1 MVRDVMIRTASL
13 SITTPDPNME
23 WLNYHHLYYFWKVV
37 KAGSITAACREL
49 RLAPPTISAQ
59 LRTLEDQLGEKLLT
73 RKGRTLEPTDVGQ
86 MVYRYAEEIFGLG
99 RELMDAV
106 RQRPTGR
113 PIRLVVGID
122 DVVPKEIAHALIE
135 PALRLREP
143 VRLLCREGSLEQ
155 LVAKLSIHEL
165 DVVLSDAPVTP
176 SLNVRA
182 FNHPLGD
189 CGVRWMGAPAL
200 ATAHRRGFP
209 QSLNGAPVLLPTDDT
224 AIRRGIDQWFDKRG
238 LRPAVMAEFEDFALL
253 RTFGQRGTGMLPVPA
268 VLEKDFH
275 LQYGLQRIGLVDG
288 VIARFY
294 AVSVERKIRHPAV
307 AAICDAARRTL
318 FATG

>member
-1 MVRDVMIRTASL
+1 
-13 SITTPDPNME
+13 ME
-23 WLNYHHLYYFWKVV
+23 WLNYHHLFYFWKVV
-37 KAGSITAACREL
+37 KSGSITAACKEL

-59 LRTLEDQLGEKLLT
+59 LRTLEDQLGEKLLS
-73 RKGRTLEPTDVGQ
+73 RKGRTLEPTDVGR

-99 RELMDAV
+99 QELMDAV
-106 RQRPTGR
+106 KQRPTGR

-143 VRLLCREGSLEQ
+143 VRLLCREGSLEP

-176 SLNVRA
+176 SLNIRA

-189 CGVRWMGAPAL
+189 CGVTWMGAPAL
-200 ATAHRRGFP
+200 AKTHRRGFP
-209 QSLNGAPVLLPTDDT
+209 QSLDGAPVLLPTNDT
-224 AIRRGIDQWFDKRG
+224 AIRRGLDQWFDKRG
-238 LRPAVMAEFEDFALL
+238 LRPVVVAEFEDYALL
-253 RTFGQRGTGMLPVPA
+253 RAFGQRGTGVLPVPTI
-268 VLEKDFH
+268 LEKDFH
-275 LQYGLQRIGLVDG
+275 RQYGLERIGPVDAVTG
-288 VIARFY
+288 RFY

-307 AAICDAARRTL
+307 AAICESARRTL
-318 FATG
+318 FATK